1 MVGRTTANRLS
12 HKGLSL
18 VVCAVAVCLPGAA
31 QSQFTLSEVGARD
44 SAAGF
49 APFHAGRSVVV
60 RGVVNAPAF
69 HFPDYSLLS
78 IEDGQ
83 HAAVLYSLGANSRLD
98 AYQPG
103 DEIQV
108 VGTVT
113 GLAGM
118 VGRAGS

>member
-1 MVGRTTANRLS
+1 MVGRTTAHRLS
-12 HKGLSL
+12 HKGLL
-18 VVCAVAVCLPGAA
+18 PVVCALAACMPAAA

-44 SAAGF
+44 AAAGF
-49 APFHAGRSVVV
+49 APFHVGRSVVV

-83 HAAVLYSLGANSRLD
+83 HAAVLQALGAISRLD
-98 AYQPG
+98 GYQPG

-108 VGTVT
+108 V
-113 GLAGM
+113 
-118 VGRAGS
+118 